1 VSSTIASPHKISTVD
16 PSTGRTLETYA
27 EHDWSEVDARLSRAR
42 EGFRG
47 WRATSHDER
56 ANALRALARTL
67 RERKGELARLAT
79 REMGKTI
86 VEAEAEVEK
95 CALGCD
101 HYAEHGAAYLAD
113 EIVATNATKSYV
125 GFRPLGVL
133 LAIMPWNFPYWQ
145 LFRAAAPAL
154 AAGNVVVLKHAS
166 NVTGCALAIEKL
178 FVEAG
183 LPAGV
188 FATLVVASRDMEKI
202 VADPR
207 VTAVTLTG
215 SEGAGSAVAAVAGK
229 NLKKTVLE
237 LGGSD
242 AFIVLGDADVE
253 AAAKMAVRARFQ
265 NNGQSCIAAKRFIVE
280 APVYES
286 FSEAFIARTKELVLG
301 DPLDRKTT
309 LGPVARGDLRDALA
323 KQVND
328 SVARGAKL
336 CLGGSGPS
344 RDGFYYDATIV
355 ADVDDTMPM
364 FTEETFGPAAAIVRA
379 RGLED
384 AIALANDSNYGLGGN
399 LWSGDIER
407 AQHVAARLET
417 GGVFINGMTASD
429 PRLPFGGVKRSGY
442 GRELSSFGIHEFV
455 NIQTV
460 WIGPAKDASKVQV
473 SAE

>member
-1 VSSTIASPHKISTVD
+1 MSSTIASPHKISTVD

-113 EIVATNATKSYV
+113 EIVATNAT